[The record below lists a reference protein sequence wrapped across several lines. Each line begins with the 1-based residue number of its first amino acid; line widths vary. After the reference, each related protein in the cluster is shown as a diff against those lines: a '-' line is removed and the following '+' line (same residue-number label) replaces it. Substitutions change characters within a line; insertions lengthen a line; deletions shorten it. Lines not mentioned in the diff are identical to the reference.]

1 MCCLRQF
8 LYPSEEDSYK
18 LVRFLVERL
27 AESSGSGSRAG
38 LKGVDEIR
46 KVKEDSSKSNPASR
60 KCGDGS
66 LDFSYDKLGPKWDEF
81 TLTGEE
87 PEVLNINGEDASV
100 GCDANLT
107 LQRLDEMSID
117 NVSSRPGDMHSS
129 KVYRCSFDI

>member
-38 LKGVDEIR
+38 LKGVDDIR
-46 KVKEDSSKSNPASR
+46 KVKKDSSKSNPVSHNS
-60 KCGDGS
+60 GDGS

-81 TLTGEE
+81 ALKGEE
-87 PEVLNINGEDASV
+87 PELLNIDGEDASV
-100 GCDANLT
+100 RCDANLT

-117 NVSSRPGDMHSS
+117 NASSRPGDTHSS
-129 KVYRCSFDI
+129 KVYVHLI

>member
-38 LKGVDEIR
+38 LKGVDDIK
-46 KVKEDSSKSNPASR
+46 KVKEDSFKSNPASR
-60 KCGDGS
+60 KCGDDS

-81 TLTGEE
+81 TLKGEE
-87 PEVLNINGEDASV
+87 PELLNIDGEDASV
-100 GCDANLT
+100 SCDANLP

-117 NVSSRPGDMHSS
+117 NESSRPGDTHSS
-129 KVYRCSFDI
+129 KVYVHLI